1 MRKLIPITLAVAALA
16 AAWATVSTTTTAAA
30 AEGAEAARVVSV
42 KHSSVPKRKVIRHT
56 GFRPWSRPSKRQVHE
71 IIRAE
76 ARRWRIDP
84 AGSRD
89 GSAVSRA
96 FNWWAGN
103 GSFRGL
109 LQFHPGT
116 FHRGLRTIRTRQ
128 VTLVRERVRRVHG
141 ARYVRYSDGTVKR
154 RRGSLRRQRVVHVY
168 QGRLSRRPG
177 VTDAW
182 TQLRIGAQAIRG
194 ISAVRS
200 SEWSCGA

>member
-16 AAWATVSTTTTAAA
+16 AAWTTIPTTTSAAA

-42 KHSSVPKRKVIRHT
+42 THASVPKRRIIRHT

-76 ARRWRIDP
+76 ARRWKIDP
-84 AGSRD
+84 RRLARRVGCESR
-89 GSAVSRA
+89 

-141 ARYVRYSDGTVKR
+141 ARYVHYSDGTVKR

-168 QGRLSRRPG
+168 RGRLARRPG

-200 SEWSCGA
+200 SEWTCGA